1 MARVLI
7 VEDEGMLL
15 DMMCTYMRGAGHEV
29 SGSKSYYEAL
39 DLQDELQ
46 SSYTGGTVLHLYM
59 KERSAR

>member
-29 SGSKSYYEAL
+29 SGSKSYDEAL
-39 DLQDELQ
+39 SLCK
-46 SSYTGGTVLHLYM
+46 VLSEVKVRKNLSWSPKDRY
-59 KERSAR
+59 